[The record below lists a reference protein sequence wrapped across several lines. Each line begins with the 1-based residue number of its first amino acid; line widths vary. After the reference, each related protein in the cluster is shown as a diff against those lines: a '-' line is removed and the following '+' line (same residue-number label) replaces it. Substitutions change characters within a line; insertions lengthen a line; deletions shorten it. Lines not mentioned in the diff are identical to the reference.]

1 MSRSPFVPKINV
13 KNLVEL
19 LRGLAYQDPDYS
31 VYTYLVDGESEE
43 VSLTHHELDLRA
55 RAIGARLQDLGATGE
70 RVLLLFP
77 PGIDYIT
84 AFFGCLYAGAVAVPT
99 YPPDP
104 MRLERTMPRFMS
116 IVDDAQPSIS
126 LTTGPVLSMAQ
137 FFQTQYPQ
145 LRAMHWMA
153 TDALQSDLASA
164 WRESVIEQET
174 LAFLQYTSGST
185 SEPKGVML
193 THGNLLNNLAQIA
206 NSFGLD
212 PDNRGLIWLP
222 PYHDMGLVG
231 GILEPL
237 YAGIPVVLMS
247 PLDFLQRPLRW
258 LQAIT
263 RYRSTVSGGPNFAYE
278 LCIRKVKPEQ
288 RESLDLS
295 SWQVAFNGAEPIR
308 AQTLDR
314 FVEAFAPCGFRRSA
328 FYPCYGLAEV
338 CVFGTGGLKTQEPII
353 SRVDEASLTQGQV
366 VIATTDRQDT
376 VEIVSSGRTWLD
388 QQITVVDP
396 ETKIELPPGHVG
408 EIWFAGKSVAQGYW
422 QKPEISE
429 ETFQARIMPSGE
441 GPFLRTGD
449 LGFIQDGELFVTG
462 RIKDLIIIDGL
473 NRYPQDIELT
483 VENSHSALR
492 KGCSAAFSI
501 LQENQERLVVAVEIT
516 RHKASDS
523 GDFNPED
530 IRKAIRRS
538 ISKEHDLRVH
548 EIILLKA
555 GTIPKTSSGKI
566 KRHAC
571 KDGFLASTLELWE

>member
-55 RAIGARLQDLGATGE
+55 RAIGARLQDLGATSE

-116 IVDDAQPSIS
+116 IVNDAQPSFS

-137 FFQTQYPQ
+137 FFQTQYSQ
-145 LRAMHWMA
+145 LRAMHWLA
-153 TDALQSDLASA
+153 TDALESDLASA
-164 WRESVIEQET
+164 WREPVIEQKT

-308 AQTLDR
+308 AQTLER

-366 VIATTDRQDT
+366 VIATTDRLDT

-388 QQITVVDP
+388 QRIAIVDP
-396 ETKIELPPGHVG
+396 ETKFELPPGHVG

-483 VENSHSALR
+483 VENSHPALR